1 MKNIT
6 KKLLAIFLAATLAM
20 SMFAVSS
27 SAFFDD
33 EDYFDDFF
41 FDTILEDGIY
51 YTLNTLDDFTYAT
64 VSDFET
70 DDEGKSVLPETVVI
84 PESIEYE
91 GESYTVAE
99 IGFMAFA
106 DCCTLREITLPA
118 TITCIY
124 DYAFSNAAY
133 LEKVVIPAETEFEY
147 FGSEVFDGTPVL
159 GYFAENC
166 ADGEVVLGQNV
177 LLAYLGNEKTY
188 TIPEEIDFIADRC
201 FFMSGIEEI
210 NFNESVTE
218 ILPYTFASCRNLK
231 EVDIPDSI
239 IALGEGAFSNC
250 ANLEKV
256 NLGDSL
262 ELFGYKVFEGTK
274 VKEIYIGASVVDVM
288 GAFTGCNTIEKITVS
303 EENENYT
310 YEDETLFYN
319 MEYENEDGSYDS
331 FTSIEYFLITSDETT
346 FTVPENVD
354 TIDAYA
360 FYGCKQLDEVIINTP
375 VYIAAQAFSYC
386 EFENFDFTNVTDIG
400 YGAFRGCKNLTELDL
415 SEVSYIEDSAFENCT
430 NLRDVTFC
438 DSIYYIGSRAFANTA
453 LTEIEISGDWCEIG
467 EGVFSDCKNLKKA
480 TFNDG
485 VGAIN
490 ANVFTNC
497 QSLETVFISKTVEYI
512 DYYAFEDCQN
522 VVFEIIQHSESADT
536 IIEFAEDEEN
546 DVTKYEFVGKLT
558 IFERIGLFFTNLFE
572 KIAEFLFG
580 WIYW

>member
-33 EDYFDDFF
+33 DDYFDDFF
-41 FDTILEDGIY
+41 FDTILEDGVY
-51 YTLNTLDDFTYAT
+51 YTINTFDDFTYAV

-91 GESYTVAE
+91 GESFTVAE

-106 DCCTLREITLPA
+106 NCETLREITLPS
-118 TITCIY
+118 TITSIY
-124 DYAFSNAAY
+124 DYAFSDASY
-133 LEKVVIPAETEFEY
+133 LEKVVIPSEIEFEY
-147 FGSEVFDGTPVL
+147 FGSEVFAGTPAL

-188 TIPEEIDFIADRC
+188 AVPEEIDFIADRC

-239 IALGEGAFSNC
+239 IALGEGTFSNC

-303 EENENYT
+303 EDNEYYT

-319 MEYENEDGSYDS
+319 MEYENEDGTYDY
-331 FTSIEYFLITSDETT
+331 FKSIEYFLITSDETT

-360 FYGCKQLDEVIINTP
+360 FYNCKQLDEVIINAP
-375 VYIAAQAFSYC
+375 VYIAYQAFSYC
-386 EFENFDFTNVTDIG
+386 DFEDFDFTNVTDIG
-400 YGAFRGCKNLTELDL
+400 YGAFRGCKNLTDVDL
-415 SEVSYIEDSAFENCT
+415 SAVSYIEDSAFENCI
-430 NLRDVTFC
+430 NLKNVTFC
-438 DSIYYIGSRAFANTA
+438 DNLYYLGSRAFANTA
-453 LTEIEISGDWCEIG
+453 LTEVSVSGDDCEIG
-467 EGVFSDCKNLKKA
+467 EAAFADCRNLKRVN
-480 TFNDG
+480 FNDG
-485 VGAIN
+485 VGYIC
-490 ANVFTNC
+490 ANVFSGC
-497 QSLETVFISKTVEYI
+497 SSLENVFVSKTVNYI
-512 DYYAFEDCQN
+512 DYYAFDDCQN
-522 VVFEIIQHSESADT
+522 VVFEIIEHSGSADT
-536 IIEFAEDEEN
+536 IIDFAEDDEN

-558 IFERIGLFFTNLFE
+558 FFERVSLFFTNLFAQ
-572 KIAEFLFG
+572 IRDFFFG
-580 WIYW
+580 WILW